1 MFYVCFIR
9 KTKTSKGKQRTNTK
23 KSLRINGH
31 NSKTLS
37 GYENDVSEP
46 DAKTLSDL
54 ATLYGVT
61 TDFLTGRTK
70 HLSIKEAVE
79 NKSFIDYAAVYL
91 AALQKTA
98 EKVVGASAAAETK
111 DGLTKFKTATKE
123 EQMSFLEG
131 GFKEVIFTEGSNEF
145 ELVRKEVSQEVIDF
159 AKKIKSLPEKERQA
173 LWEIVKPR

>member
-1 MFYVCFIR
+1 MSVLSERLRQARENKELTQR
-9 KTKTSKGKQRTNTK
+9 KVQELTG
-23 KSLRINGH
+23 I

-79 NKSFIDYAAVYL
+79 NKNFIDYASVYL

-98 EKVVGASAAAETK
+98 EKVVGASAASETK
-111 DGLTKFKTATKE
+111 DSLTKFKTATKE

-145 ELVRKEVSQEVIDF
+145 ELVRKDVSPEVVDF

-173 LWEIVKPR
+173 LWEIIKPR

>member
-1 MFYVCFIR
+1 MSVLSERLRQSRENKELTQR
-9 KTKTSKGKQRTNTK
+9 KVQELTG
-23 KSLRINGH
+23 I

-37 GYENDVSEP
+37 GYENAVSEP

-70 HLSIKEAVE
+70 HISIKEAVE
-79 NKSFIDYAAVYL
+79 DKRFIDYAAIYL
-91 AALQKTA
+91 SALQQTA
-98 EKVVGASAAAETK
+98 EKIVGPAAAAETK
-111 DGLTKFKTATKE
+111 ERLTKFKTATKE
-123 EQMSFLEG
+123 EQTSFLEG

-145 ELVRKEVSQEVIDF
+145 ELVRKDVSQEVIDF

-173 LWEIVKPR
+173 LWDIVKPS